1 MDNKYFCGGPTSIV
15 DIILYD
21 LIKYLPSFII
31 LASIVVYL
39 IIIKS
44 KDLSLNITEKILLL
58 VIFLGYSY
66 LVTQTSKIKEMPIF
80 KNTKNRTKTLK
91 DYVKEYLINYQNIL
105 PKILLSIIVI
115 GNIFLLKNNNIKF
128 KKIMHIVSII
138 LVIILVIILMIVSTN
153 IKSVDVKRIV
163 KSNGPH
169 LLSLLMLFVIIYLNL
184 NNYLVV
190 VGLILIISLLDFSY
204 VIEGSLENQN

>member
-80 KNTKNRTKTLK
+80 KNTKNRTKT
-91 DYVKEYLINYQNIL
+91 
-105 PKILLSIIVI
+105 
-115 GNIFLLKNNNIKF
+115 
-128 KKIMHIVSII
+128 
-138 LVIILVIILMIVSTN
+138 
-153 IKSVDVKRIV
+153 
-163 KSNGPH
+163 
-169 LLSLLMLFVIIYLNL
+169 
-184 NNYLVV
+184 
-190 VGLILIISLLDFSY
+190 
-204 VIEGSLENQN
+204 